1 MTDNTTKAGALA
13 AVHRTLMA
21 DYNATLDE
29 LLAERTSI
37 TIARELPGRRAY
49 PIRAKPF
56 SAVTLGAGVVIS
68 TSSERVR
75 MVERIVDGKTR
86 DYIFTN
92 PVLGQFEQ
100 MVQSDNQFVSGP
112 VLRHICSR
120 DHFRAA
126 VTPQGVSID
135 VLEGPDVRSLYV
147 YPGFSEAL
155 SYVPDHPR
163 RDSLAAVARRGS
175 EVVGI
180 AGANIDSPE
189 LWQIGVN
196 VIDSERGSGI
206 GRAVVSRLTEA
217 IFEAGV
223 VPYYSTAT
231 TNIASRNLAQG
242 LGFWPA
248 WTEIYVT
255 DLPTS
260 G

>member
-21 DYNATLDE
+21 DYNAALDE
-29 LLAERTSI
+29 LLSGNTTITVAAE
-37 TIARELPGRRAY
+37 LLGRRTY
-49 PIRAKPF
+49 PMRAKPF
-56 SAVTLGAGVVIS
+56 SAVTIGTGVVIS
-68 TSSERVR
+68 TSAERVPI
-75 MVERIVDGKTR
+75 VERIVDGKTR

-100 MVQSDNQFVSGP
+100 MVQADNQFVSGP
-112 VLRHICSR
+112 VLRHICSK

-126 VTPQGVSID
+126 TTSLGVSIE
-135 VLEGPDVRSLYV
+135 VLEGVDVQSLFV

-155 SYVPDHPR
+155 SYAPDHPR

-175 EVVGI
+175 EVVAI

-189 LWQIGVN
+189 LWQIGVT
-196 VIDSERGSGI
+196 VIDSAQGTGI

-217 IFEAGV
+217 IFDAGV

-248 WTEIYVT
+248 WTEIFVT
-255 DLPTS
+255 DL